1 MPRDG
6 AGEARPRLPRDDA
19 GRAAGAARNAASGGR
34 ELAGRVALVTGGA
47 GAGIGGATCRRL
59 AELGAAI
66 AVVDSHAGRTEAMA
80 RTLAEQCSVP
90 TLAVVV
96 DVADFAALDAA
107 VARIESALGPVDLLV
122 NNAAI
127 NVQGSLF
134 EFELATFER
143 VLAVD
148 LTACFVLAR
157 RVLGGMRDR
166 RWGRIVNV
174 SSVAAYLGGNGR
186 EVAYSVAKAGLN
198 ELTRA
203 IAVEAG
209 PFGVRCNA
217 VAPGL
222 VESKWVERQRERY
235 DDFLA
240 ATPLRRHAR
249 PVDVANVIAF
259 LCTEASAHVTGEIVN
274 VSGGWYLSP

>member
-1 MPRDG
+1 MPREAAG
-6 AGEARPRLPRDDA
+6 GEAPSAP
-19 GRAAGAARNAASGGR
+19 

-47 GAGIGGATCRRL
+47 GAGIGGASCGRL
-59 AELGAAI
+59 AALGAAI
-66 AVVDSHAGRTEAMA
+66 AVLDCHAGRTEAMA
-80 RTLAEQCSVP
+80 RSLAERHGVA
-90 TLAVVV
+90 TLPVVV
-96 DVADFAALDAA
+96 DVADHAALDVA
-107 VARIESALGPVDLLV
+107 VTRIESALGPVDLLV

-127 NVQGSLF
+127 NVQGSIF
-134 EFELATFER
+134 DYELATFER

-157 RVLGGMRDR
+157 RVLGGMRAR

-174 SSVAAYLGGNGR
+174 SSVAAYLGGSGR

-209 PFGVRCNA
+209 PYGIRCNA

-235 DDFLA
+235 DGFLA

-249 PVDVANVIAF
+249 PEDVANVVAF
-259 LCTEASAHVTGEIVN
+259 LCTDASAHVTGEIVN

>member
-1 MPRDG
+1 MP
-6 AGEARPRLPRDDA
+6 AE
-19 GRAAGAARNAASGGR
+19 R
-34 ELAGRVALVTGGA
+34 EFAGRVALVTGGA
-47 GAGIGGATCRRL
+47 GAGIGGATWRRL

-66 AVVDSHAGRTEAMA
+66 AVVDEHAGRAEKAA
-80 RTLAEQCSVP
+80 RSLADELGVAALP
-90 TLAVVV
+90 FAV
-96 DVADFAALDAA
+96 DVANAAA
-107 VARIESALGPVDLLV
+107 VDAVVSRIESTLGPVDLLV

-127 NVQGSLF
+127 NVQGSIF
-134 EFELATFER
+134 DYELATFER

-148 LTACFVLAR
+148 LTACFVLSK
-157 RVLGGMRDR
+157 RVLGGMRAR

-209 PFGVRCNA
+209 PFGIRCNA

-235 DDFLA
+235 TAFLE
-240 ATPLRRHAR
+240 ATPLRRHAQAI
-249 PVDVANVIAF
+249 DVANTIAF
-259 LCTEASAHVTGEIVN
+259 LCSDESAHVTGEIVN

>member
-1 MPRDG
+1 MPRDERGEDSKG
-6 AGEARPRLPRDDA
+6 APF
-19 GRAAGAARNAASGGR
+19 
-34 ELAGRVALVTGGA
+34 AGRVALVTGGA
-47 GAGIGGATCRRL
+47 GAGIGGATCHRL
-59 AELGAAI
+59 AALGAAI
-66 AVVDSHAGRTEAMA
+66 AVVDVHLGRTEAMA
-80 RTLAEQCSVP
+80 TALAEQHGVV
-90 TLAVVV
+90 TLPVAL
-96 DVADFAALDAA
+96 DVADYAALDAG
-107 VARIESALGPVDLLV
+107 VARVESTLGPVDLLV

-127 NVQGSLF
+127 NVQGSIF

-143 VLAVD
+143 ILSVD
-148 LTACFVLAR
+148 LTACFALAR
-157 RVLGGMRDR
+157 RVLGGMRER

-174 SSVAAYLGGNGR
+174 SSVAAYLGGSGR

-209 PFGVRCNA
+209 PYGIRCNA

-222 VESKWVERQRERY
+222 VESKWVERQRDRY
-235 DDFLA
+235 DTFLE

-249 PVDVANVIAF
+249 PVDVANVVAF
-259 LCTEASAHVTGEIVN
+259 LCSDESAHVTGEIVN